1 LPDERVPR
9 AAGVTQEA
17 APPSATVNNVP
28 SNRDALIHDFLRTL
42 RVAFKL
48 GAIYSLEHPAFRK
61 TIDEL
66 MAKVEGLF
74 VHVNPLS
81 IGFTTHSLF
90 LDGRFWEGDRTYW
103 DLAQVFHY
111 RKVKSLEIRPGIPHA
126 EFLRFASK
134 FMLPVKAFIREGG
147 ALEILKRE
155 NIIHI
160 SLELLDYSQL
170 LVGEGEEIKD
180 IWPFLLME
188 AAEQDDHQKFDQL
201 AGSFDKVVGKFNTE
215 DLVQNEELHKNF
227 VKFFHY
233 LKETS
238 EEKHRTCARNLLRT
252 VVGTRKAL
260 PEAKFENLK
269 LLLADLTEQDL
280 ASTLWE
286 EIIGN
291 EKFDSLSFS
300 IFCKITDKDRH
311 KKVATSLR
319 ALFETDDPQNRKAE
333 VEDKLKVLL
342 SGTTGQLHSDI
353 YRQTLTSL
361 LTEISF
367 EKKATFDHA
376 LLQKNYRFILLNL
389 LAREPAGEGA
399 AGHLDGI
406 SEEWARVDEEQ
417 DLEFLN
423 ALHQLLDDRANDLA
437 AEPTFQKL
445 RKALAELVEGLV
457 LRGEVRAEL
466 EAFVEKLGRGVHD
479 RQDYLDRI
487 FKDRVVTP
495 VLLKAYFRFFGDGRE
510 EFDEAVERRASDSEL
525 LGRIADGLMSL
536 DSPSSLTALEMIYPL
551 GDSDVKVRVLK
562 AMQNLKEFNEAFLFP
577 VLDAKNP
584 LVQAEALILLMRN
597 ERTRHV
603 AFAKLFKLQSPYG
616 IRNGK
621 LIRHIRL
628 VEARELRAADPYL
641 EPLAQR
647 KDFWNRKVRQE
658 AVRVLEKWR
667 GVGGSA

>member
-1 LPDERVPR
+1 LPDESVPR
-9 AAGVTQEA
+9 PPREKPAA
-17 APPSATVNNVP
+17 APASTTGTSVHPG
-28 SNRDALIHDFLRTL
+28 RDELIHEFLRTL

-48 GAIYSLEHPAFRK
+48 GAIYSLEHPAFKK

-74 VHVNPLS
+74 VYLSPLN
-81 IGFTTHSLF
+81 IGFTPHSLF
-90 LDGRFWEGDRTYW
+90 LGNRFWEGDRTYW

-111 RKVKSLEIRPGIPHA
+111 RKVKSLEIRPGIPHS

-134 FMLPVKAFIREGG
+134 FMLPVKAFIKEGG

-180 IWPFLLME
+180 IWPYLLME
-188 AAEQDDHQKFDQL
+188 AVEQDDHQKFDQL
-201 AGSFDKVVGKFNTE
+201 AGSFEKVVGKFNTE

-269 LLLADLTEQDL
+269 LLLSDLTEQDL

-319 ALFETDDPQNRKAE
+319 ALFGTDDPQNRKAE
-333 VEDKLKVLL
+333 VEDKIKILL
-342 SGTTGQLHSDI
+342 SGTTGQLHSEI

-367 EKKATFDHA
+367 EKKASFDHS

-389 LAREPAGEGA
+389 LLREPAGEGA
-399 AGHLDGI
+399 VGHLDGI

-417 DLEFLN
+417 DFEFLDG
-423 ALHQLLDDRANDLA
+423 LHQLLDDRAQDLA
-437 AEPTFQKL
+437 AEPSYQKL
-445 RKALAELVEGLV
+445 RKALAELVEGLI
-457 LRGEVRAEL
+457 LRGDVRAEL
-466 EAFVEKLGRGVHD
+466 DAFIEKLGESVHG

-495 VLLKAYFRFFGDGRE
+495 VLLKAYFRFFAGERE
-510 EFDEAVERRASDSEL
+510 AFDEAVERRASDSEL
-525 LGRIADGLMSL
+525 LGRIADGLAFL
-536 DSPSSLTALEMIYPL
+536 DTPSSLATLEMISPL
-551 GDSDVKVRVLK
+551 GDADVKVRVLK
-562 AMQNLKEFNEAFLFP
+562 SMQNLKEFDEAFLFP
-577 VLDAKNP
+577 VLDSKNP
-584 LVQAEALILLMRN
+584 LVQAEALVLLLRN

-616 IRNGK
+616 IRNKK

-628 VEARELRAADPYL
+628 VEERDLRAADPYL

-647 KDFWNRKVRQE
+647 KDIWNRKVRQE

-667 GVGGSA
+667 GVGETA